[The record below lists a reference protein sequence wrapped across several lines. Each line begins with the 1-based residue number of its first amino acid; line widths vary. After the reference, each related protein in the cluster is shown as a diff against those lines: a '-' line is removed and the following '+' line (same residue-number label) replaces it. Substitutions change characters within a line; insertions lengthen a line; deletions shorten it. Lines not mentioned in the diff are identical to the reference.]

1 MTTPTAM
8 QALKVPGTLI
18 INPTT
23 NPPTDAAPH
32 GGTELGLVKDVRWVR
47 DERRFDLT
55 AEEYGSEVFESI
67 YMGED
72 WTLLFSLRVMD
83 ADALAA
89 LFPNTVAETASATTG
104 ITYPDTTRRSG
115 SGMTSSIVKLL
126 FSPEDP
132 YHHAVYFR
140 AALPLVAAA
149 LEVQTNR
156 TENLLVAAGFR
167 AIRDATTAAR
177 SIQVRLL
184 EHIEI

>member
-1 MTTPTAM
+1 MTTPAAL

-23 NPPTDAAPH
+23 DPPTDAAPH

-47 DERRFDLT
+47 EERRFDIT
-55 AEEYGSEVFESI
+55 AEEFGGEIVEST

-83 ADALAA
+83 ADALAN
-89 LFPNTVAETASATTG
+89 LFPNIVSESDSATTS
-104 ITYPDTTRRSG
+104 ITYPDSTRRAG
-115 SGMTSSIVKLL
+115 SGMTSSIVQLL
-126 FSPEDP
+126 FSPDDP

-140 AALPLVAAA
+140 AALPLWAAS

-167 AIRDATTAAR
+167 AIRDATTAAK
-177 SIQVRLL
+177 SVQVRLL
-184 EHIEI
+184 EHIAL